1 MKALELSR
9 VAAPMAK
16 ILLVEDDKNLALSVC
31 DFLAADGHTVEHAE
45 TGEDG
50 LQLLDCFDFELA
62 ILDWHLPGI
71 DGLEVCRS
79 LRKQKME
86 LPVLFLTALSDVDF
100 IETGLNAGADD
111 YLLKPFHFREL
122 TARVRSLLRRPKGLL
137 STVVHFGYLTIELE
151 SKSVT
156 VEDKK
161 ITLAPKEFA
170 ILEFLI
176 RNPNRHFSS
185 KALLKSI
192 WPSENESSEDSVR
205 TIMHNL
211 KRKITPEGKEC
222 VIKTA
227 AKSGYILEGTANIT

>member
-1 MKALELSR
+1 
-9 VAAPMAK
+9 MAK
-16 ILLVEDDKNLALSVC
+16 ILLVEDDKNLALSIC
-31 DFLAADGHTVEHAE
+31 DFLSAEGNTIEHAA

-50 LQLLDCFDFELA
+50 LQLLECFDFELV
-62 ILDWHLPGI
+62 ILDWQLPGI
-71 DGLEVCRS
+71 DGLEVCRR
-79 LRKQKME
+79 LRRQNFKQ
-86 LPVLFLTALSDVDF
+86 PILFLTALGDVDF

-122 TARVRSLLRRPKGLL
+122 TARVRSLLRRPSGLL
-137 STVVHFGYLTIELE
+137 SSVVCFGYLTVEIE
-151 SKSVT
+151 SKT
-156 VEDKK
+156 VIVDGRK

-170 ILEFLI
+170 ILEFLL

-211 KRKITPEGKEC
+211 RRKITPEGKDC

-227 AKSGYILEGTANIT
+227 AKSGYILEGSAQQT

>member
-1 MKALELSR
+1 MDGQNIQ
-9 VAAPMAK
+9 VPTPMAK
-16 ILLVEDDKNLALSVC
+16 ILLVEDDKNLALSVR
-31 DFLAADGHTVEHAE
+31 DFLLCDGHTVEHAE

-50 LQLLDCFDFELA
+50 LQLLECFNFELA
-62 ILDWHLPGI
+62 ILDWQLPGI
-71 DGLEVCRS
+71 DGLEVCRR
-79 LRKQKME
+79 LRKQKVE
-86 LPVLFLTALSDVDF
+86 LPILFLTALSDIDF

-122 TARVRSLLRRPKGLL
+122 VARIRSLLRRPKGMIA
-137 STVVHFGYLTIELE
+137 TVVHFEYLTVEME
-151 SKSVT
+151 SKAVK

-185 KALLKSI
+185 KSLLKSI
-192 WPSENESSEDSVR
+192 WPSDNESSEDSVR

-222 VIKTA
+222 VIKTV
-227 AKSGYILEGTANIT
+227 AKAGYIIEGTIDIP